1 MPRSL
6 YVDCVGRELHCVEWG
21 NPLAP
26 VLVAW
31 HGLAR
36 TARDMDDWRPIW
48 PAAAGA

>member
-1 MPRSL
+1 MPTSL

-21 NPLAP
+21 DPLAP

-36 TARDMDDWRPIW
+36 TGRVMDDI
-48 PAAAGA
+48 AAHLAGRGGA